1 MDTMIFQDAVDLF
14 ERSGHF
20 RLVALGASNTDR
32 YMPCMHWVDV
42 LEVGLRTRFG
52 RKFQLIDSGVSGN
65 NTREALAR
73 FDRDVALFQPAL
85 VIVTLGGNDCRTGG
99 YGSND
104 RCA

>member
-1 MDTMIFQDAVDLF
+1 MDRQIFQDAVELF
-14 ERSGHF
+14 ERSSHF

-65 NTREALAR
+65 NTREALS
-73 FDRDVALFQPAL
+73 L
-85 VIVTLGGNDCRTGG
+85 IHI
-99 YGSND
+99 
-104 RCA
+104 